1 MSLISLQQLEFDQR
15 GSASTYIKGMV
26 GDIETLITQPEPV
39 SEISPIVVI
48 SHPHPLYGG
57 SMSNKVVHILAKS
70 FSELGAITVR
80 FNFRGVGKSEGK
92 YNEGIGET
100 EDLQAIVAE
109 LKQWR
114 PQAPIWLA
122 GFSFGAYVT
131 TRAHAMIEPEKLLL
145 VAPPVSMYAFDE
157 LAEIEIP
164 WIVIQGGQDEV
175 IDASAVKSW
184 VSERE
189 NEPQLI
195 WMEEAGHFFHGK
207 LNDIKDSILQNWMK

>member
-1 MSLISLQQLEFDQR
+1 MQLQQLKFDQQ
-15 GSASTYIKGMV
+15 GSASTYIKGME
-26 GDIETLITQPEPV
+26 GDIETLITQPESV
-39 SEISPIVVI
+39 TESSPIVVI

-57 SMSNKVVHILAKS
+57 SMTNKVVHILAKS

-92 YNEGIGET
+92 YNEGVGEA

-131 TRAHAMIEPEKLLL
+131 TRAHAVIQPEKLLL

-175 IDASAVKSW
+175 IDALAVKSW

-189 NEPQLI
+189 NKPQLI

-207 LNDIKDSILQNWMK
+207 LNDVKDSILQNWIK

>member
-1 MSLISLQQLEFDQR
+1 MSLSKLEFNQQ
-15 GSASTYIKGMV
+15 GSANTILKGLV
-26 GDIETLITQPEPV
+26 GDIETLITQPKSVTE
-39 SEISPIVVI
+39 SSPIVVI

-57 SMSNKVVHILAKS
+57 SMTNKVVHILAKS
-70 FSELGAITVR
+70 FSELGAITLR

-92 YNEGIGET
+92 YNEGIGES

-109 LKQWR
+109 LRQWR

-131 TRAHAMIEPEKLLL
+131 TRAQAMIQPERLLL
-145 VAPPVSMYAFDE
+145 VAPPVSMYAFNELDE
-157 LAEIEIP
+157 INIP

-175 IDASAVKSW
+175 IDASAVKIW
-184 VSERE
+184 VSERA
-189 NEPQLI
+189 NKPQLI

-207 LNDIKDSILQNWMK
+207 LNDIKDSILQNWLK